1 MAFKEVAIE
10 DLRFNP
16 FTKIGKEWMLITAGD
31 ENAHNTMTASWGA
44 LGEMWGKHVATVYI
58 RPQRYTKEFVDQKD
72 IFTISFYSEEYRQAL
87 NIC

>member
-72 IFTISFYSEEYRQAL
+72 IIYNFLLFRGTIARP
-87 NIC
+87 

>member
-44 LGEMWGKHVATVYI
+44 LGEMWG
-58 RPQRYTKEFVDQKD
+58 
-72 IFTISFYSEEYRQAL
+72 
-87 NIC
+87 